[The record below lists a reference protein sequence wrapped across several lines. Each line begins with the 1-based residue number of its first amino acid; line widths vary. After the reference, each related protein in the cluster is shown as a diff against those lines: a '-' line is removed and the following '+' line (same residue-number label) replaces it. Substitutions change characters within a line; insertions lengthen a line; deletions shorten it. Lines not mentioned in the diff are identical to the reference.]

1 VRWLAR
7 TRSPDREKAR
17 QIYLNSNRSAKLKDI
32 ADSLGIAEGTI
43 RGWKNKDK
51 WDNELNGTLPKIRN
65 VPKDKKI
72 IKKTT
77 ENKSNELTE
86 KQRLFCLC
94 YVKNFNATTAAI
106 NAGYSKETAR
116 MIGYENLTK
125 PYIREEIERL
135 KNIKRQSIMIN
146 EDDIVER
153 YMQIAFA
160 DMTDYAEFGTKEVP
174 DFDSFGKQKVDDKGD
189 PVYRKYDFVDFK
201 NHDQVDG
208 GLICEIS
215 VGKSGMKVKLE
226 DRQKALDWL
235 ANYFNMDPASKH
247 KQWYDRQ
254 RLELEKSKLNP
265 PEENDLPDDG
275 FMDAMKSDVKT
286 IWADEGEPDG

>member
-1 VRWLAR
+1 MRWLAR
-7 TRSPDREKAR
+7 ERDPNRDKAFELYKNSEGNIANRE
-17 QIYLNSNRSAKLKDI
+17 IGNILNVPEKKI
-32 ADSLGIAEGTI
+32 AV
-43 RGWKNKDK
+43 WKQRDK
-51 WDNELNGTLPKIRN
+51 WNVVQQSKIN
-65 VPKDKKI
+65 VVQHKKNNNR
-72 IKKTT
+72 KTKIT
-77 ENKSNELTE
+77 KSKENELTE
-86 KQRLFCLC
+86 KQRLFCFC

-106 NAGYSKETAR
+106 NAGYSKDTAR
-116 MIGYENLTK
+116 VIGYENLTK

-160 DMTDYAEFGTKEVP
+160 DMTDFAEFGTKEVL
-174 DFDSFGKQKVDDKGD
+174 DLDSNGRQRVDDKGN
-189 PVYRKYDFVDFK
+189 PVYRKYDFIDFK

-235 ANYFNMDPASKH
+235 SNYFNMDPASKH

-254 RLELEKSKLNP
+254 RLELEKSKINP
-265 PEENDLPDDG
+265 PEEQDLPDDG
-275 FMDAMKSDVKT
+275 FMEAMKGSVKD
-286 IWADEGEPDG
+286 IWADECDPND